1 LSVDIQKIHQLK
13 SMLGKS
19 PAYVTEM
26 ASLLRDIGAEGL
38 VIAWVLELYPE
49 AVLCS
54 PEQQGPTSTTSS
66 LHLNKRINKEMVHLE
81 LRGNATNMKI
91 WLQKLLS
98 QNPFVLLKPS
108 ELLSNNLLFLE
119 TRGFTTAELLRL
131 LSKLRGFVTKLNRD
145 SMRLNL
151 AYSKETLGCSEA
163 KLRDTVLNCP
173 ALLYYPETILAERFE
188 GLLRAGSDYR
198 DSNRSGADHTNI
210 VIVCKFSY
218 LGTQLDCFYSIQS
231 GMRTG
236 APISKSS
243 VSAES

>member
-49 AVLCS
+49 ARSVEIHLTHLTGIIEKILASFTCAS
-54 PEQQGPTSTTSS
+54 HHANQRADIDYLQFAPEQAHRHKADGQHPPEFQ
-66 LHLNKRINKEMVHLE
+66 NKEMVHLE

-173 ALLYYPETILAERFE
+173 ALLYYPETILAEQTPTVLE
-188 GLLRAGSDYR
+188 LTTQIYVQKL
-198 DSNRSGADHTNI
+198 
-210 VIVCKFSY
+210 CSY
-218 LGTQLDCFYSIQS
+218 HFLTL
-231 GMRTG
+231 
-236 APISKSS
+236 
-243 VSAES
+243 